1 MAFFLAGRSMVM
13 SPINGEDGSDAAGE
27 DTSGEET
34 AGDASAGENSAGIR
48 SNLMCSPIPTPCSK
62 CDKLSL
68 YVPLEGIK
76 SDNLSHL

>member
-27 DTSGEET
+27 DTAEET
-34 AGDASAGENSAGIR
+34 PAGEDTADIR

-68 YVPLEGIK
+68 YVPLEG
-76 SDNLSHL
+76 